1 MSCKHLLTSLKHI
14 EMKTKTTIAILS
26 ILLFVVGCK
35 TTNNIGLER
44 QTGFV
49 ELPFPSNN
57 YKPGQI
63 VEIYTRPSKVDITH
77 QADINWDQVNSSPGW
92 NISST
97 QTKDIKRTL
106 SAEISN
112 ILKGTYDFASTENVK
127 VEFTNTKTTVI
138 QKSTIYSAVK
148 KEIEDNAELKEQ
160 ITDFIND
167 GTHFDV
173 ITSTLSANISFS
185 LVNSSNQTIEL
196 DSEVIKKINS
206 QFDIDFNKETTGNRV
221 ISGEN
226 LVVGIHKDPKIIKLI
241 MRRLKNE

>member
-1 MSCKHLLTSLKHI
+1 MKKLLS
-14 EMKTKTTIAILS
+14 IAILG
-26 ILLFVVGCK
+26 ILLIMNSCS
-35 TTNNIGLER
+35 TTKNIGLTE

-63 VEIYTRPSKVDITH
+63 IEVYSRPSKVEITH
-77 QADINWDQVNSSPGW
+77 QPSINWDQLNSSPGW

-97 QTKDIKRTL
+97 QTKELKRTL

-112 ILKGTYDFASTENVK
+112 ILKGKYDYASSENVK

-148 KEIEDNAELKEQ
+148 SELKNNTELNEQ
-160 ITDFIND
+160 ITDFMDD

-173 ITSTLSANISFS
+173 ITSTLSANISFT
-185 LVNSSNQTIEL
+185 LVNSSNQSVDL
-196 DSEVIKKINS
+196 DSEVIEQINS
-206 QFDIDFNKETTGNRV
+206 QFDIDFSKGTTGNRV
-221 ISGEN
+221 ITGEN
-226 LVVGIHKDPKIIKLI
+226 LVVGIHKDPKIVKLI
-241 MRRLKNE
+241 MKRLKREE